1 MTGSKGSQTCST
13 LKRGPAVVWHIIGNW
28 GGMLQIS
35 HRNVGSAGYLLG
47 TLWDV
52 VALVAPGLVG
62 RANLFRTLVIVRHLG
77 NWQVLAR
84 DPDLWRGLMDDFCMF
99 YGRE

>member
-1 MTGSKGSQTCST
+1 
-13 LKRGPAVVWHIIGNW
+13 
-28 GGMLQIS
+28 MLQIS

-52 VALVAPGLVG
+52 VTLVAPGLVG
-62 RANLFRTLVIVRHLG
+62 QTNLFRTLDIDIWAIG
-77 NWQVLAR
+77 ILAR

-99 YGRE
+99 RGRE